1 MLRCSV
7 GWTQPASASQPC
19 EAQRVCTSE
28 APAGSALATSALG
41 LARTCE
47 SPDKAHRTI
56 PVLGLIFPATSAP
69 GLGPPLPHLHRDC
82 AHPCHICTG
91 TAPTPAT
98 SAPGLGPPLPHLHR
112 DCTRTIRS
120 IFGLVFPAMT
130 GIMAGACVRQ
140 LARNPKGTLPLRRPS
155 APALPR
161 ARWRHTDPHARKHA
175 RGRTLAHARPQKP

>member
-28 APAGSALATSALG
+28 APAGSALTTPALG
-41 LARTCE
+41 LARTFE

-56 PVLGLIFPATSAP
+56 PSSGSSF
-69 GLGPPLPHLHRDC
+69 
-82 AHPCHICTG
+82 
-91 TAPTPAT
+91 
-98 SAPGLGPPLPHLHR
+98 LPHLHR

-120 IFGLVFPAMT
+120 IFWLVFPAMT

-140 LARNPKGTLPLRRPS
+140 LARNPKGTLHSGGRQRQRC
-155 APALPR
+155 R
-161 ARWRHTDPHARKHA
+161 ARAGATQTRTHASTHADARSHTHDHKSRDTRHEDE
-175 RGRTLAHARPQKP
+175 GRTASASACDCGERVYSGPSGHGSDRGP